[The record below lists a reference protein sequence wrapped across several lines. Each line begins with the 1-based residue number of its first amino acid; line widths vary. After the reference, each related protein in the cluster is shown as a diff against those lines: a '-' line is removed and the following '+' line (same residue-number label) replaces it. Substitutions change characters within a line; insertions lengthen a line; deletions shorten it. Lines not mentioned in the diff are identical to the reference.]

1 MSKAD
6 AVIVD
11 KVGAEKI
18 EGISNTHGLKHKVP
32 SMSFYPGFILILSR
46 FLSRFL
52 SKIYPNFIQIL
63 FRFFR
68 NSLYPDFIQ
77 ISS

>member
-18 EGISNTHGLKHKVP
+18 EGIGNTV
-32 SMSFYPGFILILSR
+32 SS
-46 FLSRFL
+46 
-52 SKIYPNFIQIL
+52 PNFCQLLSTFPYIYNIYIEQ
-63 FRFFR
+63 
-68 NSLYPDFIQ
+68 
-77 ISS
+77 

>member
-32 SMSFYPGFILILSR
+32 SMSFYP
-46 FLSRFL
+46 
-52 SKIYPNFIQIL
+52 KYIQIL
-63 FRFFR
+63 
-68 NSLYPDFIQ
+68 S
-77 ISS
+77 